1 MNATCSAGILQP
13 QRVSD
18 LGRLLNSEITAPLD
32 STARGVCNTS
42 MAPAHLQGALFNIC
56 MAPAHLQGA
65 LTSPCARQFFI
76 PTRGSVCPPT
86 SKVAISSSSGVSKE
100 TWLSLISPLEMPD
113 DARRASRSAQRRR
126 SFPSSSTCKFS
137 FLLYFQSTGLRPG
150 LLSSKSRPRA
160 NQTTAHDETSRARR
174 HEGRTAP
181 YQGTARRLHRLART
195 ADMRPCSLLLRVFS
209 TLVIESLESH
219 EFRIGNLSVTPKVTS
234 YYSHTKTSARY
245 VS

>member
-1 MNATCSAGILQP
+1 
-13 QRVSD
+13 
-18 LGRLLNSEITAPLD
+18 
-32 STARGVCNTS
+32 
-42 MAPAHLQGALFNIC
+42 MAPASLHGASTCMAPASLHGASICMAPSSLQGALINGACSLQSALIIGTCYLQGALFNIC

-181 YQGTARRLHRLART
+181 YQSTARRLHRLART
-195 ADMRPCSLLLRVFS
+195 ADMWPCSLLLGDFS
-209 TLVIESLESH
+209 TLVIGTYPSSL
-219 EFRIGNLSVTPKVTS
+219 LPKQTF
-234 YYSHTKTSARY
+234 HRLRQK
-245 VS
+245 